1 MAALGDW
8 ITPRVDGVRY
18 FDDPP
23 LLDWLT
29 SGSFAVAGTTPAA
42 ARLWP
47 ALAAGGVAPGPAR
60 PGGVVGG
67 PRGGPPPGPLG
78 GPKPR
83 RVLSRRLLQPG
94 PPFLPLLPPARGGV
108 AVA

>member
-47 ALAAGGVAPGPAR
+47 ALAAGWVAAGPAR
-60 PGGVVGG
+60 PGGVV
-67 PRGGPPPGPLG
+67 RGPPPGRPPGPLV
-78 GPKPR
+78 GPQPR
-83 RVLSRRLLQPG
+83 AVPLRRLGTPR
-94 PPFLPLLPPARGGV
+94 PVFLL
-108 AVA
+108 

>member
-47 ALAAGGVAPGPAR
+47 ALAAGWGAAGPAR
-60 PGGVVGG
+60 PGGVLGGPPRGRPPGPVGG
-67 PRGGPPPGPLG
+67 PHPRAVLL
-78 GPKPR
+78 R
-83 RVLSRRLLQPG
+83 RVLPPRLL
-94 PPFLPLLPPARGGV
+94 LLLLLPPA
-108 AVA
+108 